1 METIEVVIVDEGEV
15 TITAQ
20 RDGGRLLVPLAD
32 VAAATGWSLKP
43 EGLCQGDVCIP
54 ARALEDPIDVRDF
67 ARAVNRSVAV
77 DAAEGMVALTA
88 SPSPEPVRQAPDATV
103 FDLEGNPVRLKDVA
117 PDGKRVLVAWSSWC
131 GCRYELPAWQALQQE
146 LGDVSIVAVALDE
159 ELDAVRPWA
168 EAVDLPVVVDR
179 EGKLAEAYGIINV
192 PTSVWIDAADE
203 VVLPPVIAP
212 GDDQFKDFTQIDSTK
227 HHEAL
232 RRWATDDELPERP
245 AEQPRSAEE
254 HEALAERRLAIHL
267 RRAGKQAAA
276 EAHMARAAELAPF
289 DWTIRRGLM
298 PLKGEDP
305 FGEPFFAFWNEWEG
319 AGRPGYDPL
328 AR

>member
-1 METIEVVIVDEGEV
+1 METIEVVIVDEGESTV
-15 TITAQ
+15 TGQ
-20 RDGGRLLVPLAD
+20 RDGDRLLLPLAD
-32 VAAATGWSLKP
+32 VAAATGWTLKP

-54 ARALEDPIDVRDF
+54 AKALPDPIDVRDF
-67 ARAVNRSVAV
+67 AAAVHRSVAV
-77 DAAEGMVALTA
+77 DAAEAMVALAGAPGQQVTG
-88 SPSPEPVRQAPDATV
+88 EAPDALV
-103 FDLEGNPVRLKDVA
+103 SDLEGNPVHLKDVA
-117 PDGKRVLVAWSSWC
+117 PGGKRVLVAWSSWC

-146 LGDVSIVAVALDE
+146 LGDVSIVAVAIDE

-168 EAVDLPVVVDR
+168 EAVDIPVVVDR

-192 PTSVWIDAADE
+192 PTSVWIDADDQ

-212 GDDQFKDFTQIDSTK
+212 GDDQFKEFTQIDSTQ

-232 RRWATDDELPERP
+232 RRWANDDQLPERP
-245 AEQPRSAEE
+245 AEQPRTAVE

-267 RRAGKQAAA
+267 RRAGRQEAA
-276 EAHMARAAELAPF
+276 ERHMARAAELAPF

-305 FGEPFFAFWNEWEG
+305 FGEPFFEFWNEWEG

>member
-1 METIEVVIVDEGEV
+1 METIEVVIVDEGESTV
-15 TITAQ
+15 TAQ
-20 RDGGRLLVPLAD
+20 RDGDRLLLPLAD
-32 VAAATGWSLKP
+32 VAAATGWTLKP

-54 ARALEDPIDVRDF
+54 ARGLADPIDIRDF
-67 ARAVNRSVAV
+67 AGAIGRSVAV
-77 DAAEGMVALTA
+77 DADEAMVALGGA
-88 SPSPEPVRQAPDATV
+88 PSQQARGDAPDAMV
-103 FDLEGNPVRLKDVA
+103 VDLDGNPVHLKDVA
-117 PDGKRVLVAWSSWC
+117 PSGKRVLVAWSSWC
-131 GCRYELPAWQALQQE
+131 GCRYELPAWQALQHE
-146 LGDVSIVAVALDE
+146 LGGVSIVAVAIDE

-168 EAVDLPVVVDR
+168 DAVDIPVVVDR

-192 PTSVWIDAADE
+192 PTSVWIDADDR

-212 GDDQFKDFTQIDSTK
+212 GDDQFKEFTQIDSTQ

-232 RRWATDDELPERP
+232 RRWVNDDELPERP
-245 AEQPRSAEE
+245 AEQPRTAVE

-267 RRAGKQAAA
+267 RRAGRQEAA
-276 EAHMARAAELAPF
+276 ERHMARAAELAPF

-298 PLKGEDP
+298 PLRGADP
-305 FGEPFFAFWNEWEG
+305 FGEEFFEFWNEWEG